1 MIIINANPRNHLQ
14 QTPEPKKLL
23 RYRLEIIYK
32 YDPCSASNPSMYR
45 LYLSDTLLSLV
56 VLDRLLRK
64 QLLNFA
70 LDLEELEGRLDEAIE
85 QECKVNQQD
94 ETNNL

>member
-1 MIIINANPRNHLQ
+1 
-14 QTPEPKKLL
+14 
-23 RYRLEIIYK
+23 
-32 YDPCSASNPSMYR
+32 MYR